1 MYYQRGDY
9 PKAVEQLERALEL
22 ARDDPTIAE
31 HLADAYVKTGKAQDA
46 LRLYQ
51 EALGRSKEK
60 DQVERLRAKIQ
71 GLQDGHA
78 DGGKDS

>member
-1 MYYQRGDY
+1 MLFDWLVTGGILATNPATSVRG
-9 PKAVEQLERALEL
+9 PKHV
-22 ARDDPTIAE
+22 
-31 HLADAYVKTGKAQDA
+31 VKTGKTPEA

-71 GLQDGHA
+71 VLQDGHA